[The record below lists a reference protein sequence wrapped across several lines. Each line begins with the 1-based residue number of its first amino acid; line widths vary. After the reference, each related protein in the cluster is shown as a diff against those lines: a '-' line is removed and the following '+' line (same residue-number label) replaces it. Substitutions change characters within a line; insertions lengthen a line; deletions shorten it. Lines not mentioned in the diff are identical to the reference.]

1 MPELRIGFAGTPIFA
16 ERILR
21 GLLENG
27 VRPTLVLTGPDK
39 PRGRGRRIAPTPV
52 RVLAMSKRIT
62 VLTPDPLDDPETL
75 KEIAS
80 FSLDLLLVAAYGLI
94 LPKELL
100 ALPKHGC
107 MNVHPSLLPRWRGAA
122 PIERAIMSGDT
133 ETGVCIMRMDQ
144 GLDTGPVY
152 DVARTTIDAD
162 STADSLSDQLAKL
175 GVTRLLHV
183 LEALPAMCPSQQAQQ
198 GMTYANKITRAD
210 QRIVWSLEAERVCR
224 QIHGLNS
231 TAPAHASIESAGA
244 RVQVRF
250 LRAKAQSES
259 TQEPPGT
266 ILPSAAGSI
275 QVACASGRVSILE
288 AAVLRGSGKQ
298 LDARSLRNGFPDLF
312 KPGNRFR

>member
-1 MPELRIGFAGTPIFA
+1 MPELRIGFVGTPQFA

-21 GLLENG
+21 GLLENS

-39 PRGRGRRIAPTPV
+39 PRGRGRKLTPTPV
-52 RVLAMSKRIT
+52 SVLAMSERIA
-62 VLTPDPLDDPETL
+62 VLTPDRLDTSETL
-75 KEIAS
+75 KEIAR

-100 ALPKHGC
+100 ALPKQGC
-107 MNVHPSLLPRWRGAA
+107 INVHPSLLPRWRGAA

-133 ETGVCIMRMDQ
+133 ETGVCIMRMDH

-152 DVARTTIDAD
+152 DVDRIAIDGS
-162 STADSLSDQLAKL
+162 STADSLRDQLAEL

-183 LEALPAMCPSQQAQQ
+183 LEALPELRPSQQARQ
-198 GMTYANKITRAD
+198 GITYAKKITSAD
-210 QRIVWSLEAERVCR
+210 QRIDWSLDAERVCR

-250 LRAKAQSES
+250 LRARAQSES

-266 ILPSAAGSI
+266 ILDSTAGSI
-275 QVACASGRVSILE
+275 QAACGRGRISILE
-288 AAVLRGSGKQ
+288 AVVLRGSGKQ
-298 LDARSLRNGFPDLF
+298 LDPRALRNGFPEIF